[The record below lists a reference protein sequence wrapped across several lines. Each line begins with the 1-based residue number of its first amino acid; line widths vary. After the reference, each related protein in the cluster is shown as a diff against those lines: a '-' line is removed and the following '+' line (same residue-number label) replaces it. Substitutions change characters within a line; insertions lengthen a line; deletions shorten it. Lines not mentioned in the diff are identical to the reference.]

1 LKQNIHIFLFHS
13 EYLSLIDALSSE
25 NAAISYGEY
34 LHCVGDFQMAAQVY
48 EKIHEAFC
56 MDDVS
61 GNLLAA
67 GNMVSEEASLG
78 ATCSYGQ
85 LLSHSG

>member
-1 LKQNIHIFLFHS
+1 
-13 EYLSLIDALSSE
+13 
-25 NAAISYGEY
+25 
-34 LHCVGDFQMAAQVY
+34 MAAQVY

>member
-1 LKQNIHIFLFHS
+1 M
-13 EYLSLIDALSSE
+13 SLIDVLSSE

-48 EKIHEAFC
+48 EKILEAFC

-67 GNMVSEEASLG
+67 GNMVPDEASLG
-78 ATCSYGQ
+78 VTCSYGQ